1 MEQCPKCGALNE
13 EGLTRC
19 ASCKAIIPV
28 RMGSTSPVRYERV
41 AKTPEDTG
49 VKCWSCGTLNP
60 YTRIRCGKCDALLS
74 GEKRKSWRD
83 SLPVYVG
90 AAVLVVLLAAVLV
103 KAL

>member
-28 RMGSTSPVRYERV
+28 RMDSTSPVRYERV

-49 VKCWSCGTLNP
+49 VKCPSCGTLNP
-60 YTRIRCGKCDALLS
+60 YTRLRCGQCNVLLS
-74 GEKRKSWRD
+74 GERKKSWRD
-83 SLPVYVG
+83 NLLVYVG
-90 AAVLVVLLAAVLV
+90 AAVMVVVLVMVLV
-103 KAL
+103 RAL